1 MPETILCVDD
11 QPSNRA
17 LIARLL
23 KKHGYEVHQAATA
36 RSAIDSASRSG
47 ISLILLDIHLP
58 ATNGFEL
65 LKLLKDDAVTG
76 KIPVIVMSSTAVPEI
91 ARKTS
96 VEMGAADFIAFPTDD
111 ETVMTVI
118 RKVLEDRPEA

>member
-58 ATNGFEL
+58 ETNGFDL
-65 LKLLKDDAVTG
+65 LKLLKEDAITG
-76 KIPVIVMSSTAVPEI
+76 KIPVIVMSATAVPEM
-91 ARKTS
+91 ARKAS
-96 VEMGAADFIAFPTDD
+96 AELGAADFIAFPAAD
-111 ETVMTVI
+111 ETVMAVI
-118 RKVLEDRPEA
+118 RKVLRDRS